1 MLLQN
6 SIEELKSL
14 LNQKGENKVL
24 CLLVY
29 PKHVIAVILL
39 VI

>member
-24 CLLVY
+24 FLLVY
-29 PKHVIAVILL
+29 PKHVIVILL

>member
-14 LNQKGENKVL
+14 LNQKGENNL
-24 CLLVY
+24 LYILVY
-29 PKHVIAVILL
+29 PKHVIVILL

>member
-14 LNQKGENKVL
+14 LNQKGENNLL
-24 CLLVY
+24 CILVY
-29 PKHVIAVILL
+29 PKHVIVILL

>member
-29 PKHVIAVILL
+29 PKHVIVILL